1 MSCEPLLHLAPL
13 AGRGRRVAPGEGES
27 LRFECAEN
35 PPHPTLSPQGG
46 EREKKMHGTR
56 EDDNMAQAVT
66 SEVPKEA
73 SSTVVAQQSA
83 MLNALPF
90 SDTADF
96 DDASRG
102 FLGTLENARIAN
114 AQGRVV
120 WSLEPYGFLSDET
133 APATVNPSLW
143 RQSRLNMQHGLFEGV
158 PGVYQVRGLDI
169 ANMTLL
175 EGERG
180 VIVVDTLTS
189 IEGARAAMEL
199 YFAHRGQR
207 PVIAVI
213 FTHTHTDHWGGA
225 RGVLDDQTLASG
237 QVPIIAPNLFM
248 EHAVSENIIAGPA
261 MLRRAQYQFGPF
273 LAKGPRG
280 QVDCGLGKSMAVGS
294 VALLRPTDLI
304 METGDKRTID
314 GLEFEFQMAPNS
326 EAPAEM
332 HFFVP
337 RYKLLN
343 LAENCTHNFHN
354 LLPFR
359 GADVRDAL
367 AWSKY
372 LGEALQMWGGKADA
386 MCGQHHWPVW
396 GKQRIDTMI
405 RQQRD
410 LYKFAHDETIRLMN
424 HGLTATEIAETI
436 KLPAS
441 LEGAW
446 HGRGYYGH
454 IRHNVKAIYQ
464 KYLGWYDAN
473 PVHLDPLPPVES
485 GKKYV
490 EYMGGA
496 AAILE
501 RAKKDFALGEFRF
514 VAQAV
519 SYLVFAEPDNQA
531 ARALLADT
539 FEQLGYGAESATW
552 RNAYLFGAQELRQ
565 GMPKAPARPPV
576 PRETLAALRTGQ
588 LWDVLGVRLNGPNA
602 EGKHIVLNWSFTDT
616 KENFVLTL
624 ENCALTYVEG
634 AQAATADA
642 SFSLPRT
649 VLDEVISSQT
659 SFPEAVAKGNIKYTG
674 NATRLAELMKLMDE
688 FPRMFE
694 IVEPRRVALN

>member
-1 MSCEPLLHLAPL
+1 MTEAAIRDPS
-13 AGRGRRVAPGEGES
+13 RES
-27 LRFECAEN
+27 PKDA
-35 PPHPTLSPQGG
+35 SPSVI
-46 EREKKMHGTR
+46 
-56 EDDNMAQAVT
+56 AQNE
-66 SEVPKEA
+66 S
-73 SSTVVAQQSA
+73 
-83 MLNALPF
+83 MLEALPF
-90 SDTADF
+90 SDTRDF

-102 FLGTLENARIAN
+102 FLGTIENAKITS

-120 WSLEPYGFLSDET
+120 WSLEPYDFLSAAQ

-143 RQSRLNMQHGLFEGV
+143 RQSRLNMNHGLFEVV

-169 ANMTLL
+169 ANMTLI
-175 EGERG
+175 EGDNG

-189 IEGARAAMEL
+189 IEGARAALQL
-199 YFAHRGQR
+199 YFKHRGQR
-207 PVIAVI
+207 PVAAVI
-213 FTHTHTDHWGGA
+213 FSHTHTDHWGGA
-225 RGVLDDQTLASG
+225 RGVLDDEMLSSG
-237 QVPIIAPNLFM
+237 AVPIIAPNFFM

-261 MLRRAQYQFGPF
+261 MLRRAQYQFGPL
-273 LAKGPRG
+273 LAKGVHG
-280 QVDCGLGKSMAVGS
+280 QVDCGLGKSMAAGS

-304 METGDKRTID
+304 MATGDRRVID
-314 GLEFEFQMAPNS
+314 GVEFEFQMAPNS

-332 HFFVP
+332 HFYVP
-337 RYKLLN
+337 RYQLLN

-372 LGEALQMWGGKADA
+372 LGEALQLWGGKAEA

-396 GKQRIDTMI
+396 GKERIDTMI

-410 LYKFAHDETIRLMN
+410 LYKFAHDQTIRLMN

-436 KLPAS
+436 RLPAS

-473 PVHLDPLPPVES
+473 PVNLDPLPPVEA
-485 GKKYV
+485 GQKYV
-490 EYMGGA
+490 EYMGGGE
-496 AAILE
+496 AILA
-501 RAKKDFALGEFRF
+501 RARKDFAKGEFRF

-519 SYLVFAEPDNQA
+519 SHLVFAEPDNQA

-539 FEQLGYGAESATW
+539 LEQLGYAAESATW
-552 RNAYLFGAQELRQ
+552 RNAYLFGAQELRL
-565 GMPKAPARPPV
+565 GMPKTPPRPPM

-588 LWDVLGVRLNGPNA
+588 LWDVLGVRLNGPKA
-602 EGKHIVLNWSFTDT
+602 EGKHIVLNWKFTDT
-616 KENFVLTL
+616 KESFVLTL
-624 ENCALTYVEG
+624 ENCALTYAEG
-634 AQAATADA
+634 VQAERADA
-642 SFSLPRT
+642 GFTLARGT
-649 VLDEVISSQT
+649 LDAVIAKQT
-659 SFPEAVAKGNIKYTG
+659 TFPEAVGAGKIDVSGNPM
-674 NATRLAELMKLMDE
+674 RLAELMGLMDE

-694 IVEPRRVALN
+694 IVEPKQAVMT

>member
-1 MSCEPLLHLAPL
+1 MRTPNL
-13 AGRGRRVAPGEGES
+13 
-27 LRFECAEN
+27 
-35 PPHPTLSPQGG
+35 
-46 EREKKMHGTR
+46 KMQRTR
-56 EDDNMAQAVT
+56 EDDNMTRTSIGEAPNVAKTEAPKQAT
-66 SEVPKEA
+66 A
-73 SSTVVAQQSA
+73 SVAALQTA

-102 FLGTLENARIAN
+102 FLGTLENAAITN

-120 WSLEPYGFLSDET
+120 WSLEAYGFLSEEK

-143 RQSRLNMQHGLFEGV
+143 RQSRLNMQHGLFEVV

-169 ANMTLL
+169 ANMTLV

-199 YFAHRGQR
+199 YFQHRGR
-207 PVIAVI
+207 KPVTAVI

-225 RGVLDDQTLASG
+225 RGVLDDEMLATG
-237 QVPIIAPNLFM
+237 RVPIIAPNLFM

-280 QVDCGLGKSMAVGS
+280 QVDCGLGKSMAAGS
-294 VALLRPTDLI
+294 VKLLRPSDLI
-304 METGDKRTID
+304 MQTGDKRTID

-396 GKQRIDTMI
+396 GKARIDTMI

-410 LYKFAHDETIRLMN
+410 LYKFAHDQTIRLMN

-446 HGRGYYGH
+446 HARGYYGH

-496 AAILE
+496 AAILD
-501 RAKKDFALGEFRF
+501 RATKDFANGEFRF
-514 VAQAV
+514 VAQV
-519 SYLVFAEPDNQA
+519 LSHLVFADPDNQP

-539 FEQLGYGAESATW
+539 FEQLGYAAESATW

-565 GMPKAPARPPV
+565 GMPKAPARPPM

-588 LWDVLGVRLNGPNA
+588 LWDVLGVRLNGPKA
-602 EGKHIVLNWSFTDT
+602 EDKHIVLNWSFTDT
-616 KENFVLTL
+616 KESFALTL

-634 AQAATADA
+634 VLAETADA
-642 SFSLPRT
+642 SFILERS
-649 VLDEVISSQT
+649 VLDEVIARQT
-659 SFPEAVAKGNIKYTG
+659 SFPEAVAAGKIKFTG
-674 NATRLAELMKLMDE
+674 NAMRLAELMGLMDE

-694 IVEPRRVALN
+694 IVEPKRTAVS

>member
-1 MSCEPLLHLAPL
+1 M
-13 AGRGRRVAPGEGES
+13 
-27 LRFECAEN
+27 
-35 PPHPTLSPQGG
+35 TQ
-46 EREKKMHGTR
+46 
-56 EDDNMAQAVT
+56 
-66 SEVPKEA
+66 EVSGQTPKDA
-73 SSTVVAQQSA
+73 SASVVAQHA
-83 MLNALPF
+83 ATRKALPF
-90 SDTADF
+90 SDTRDF
-96 DDASRG
+96 DDAARG
-102 FLGTLENARIAN
+102 FLGTVKDAKITAP
-114 AQGRVV
+114 QGRVV
-120 WSLEPYGFLSDET
+120 WSLEPYGFLSAEE
-133 APATVNPSLW
+133 APPTVDPSLW
-143 RQSRLNMQHGLFEGV
+143 RQSRLNMNHGLFEVV

-169 ANMTLL
+169 ANMTLI
-175 EGERG
+175 EGDNG

-199 YFAHRGQR
+199 YFQHRGKR
-207 PVIAVI
+207 PVAAVI

-225 RGVLDDQTLASG
+225 RGVLDDETLASG
-237 QVPIIAPNLFM
+237 RVPIIAPNFFM

-273 LAKGPRG
+273 LAKGVRG
-280 QVDCGLGKSMAVGS
+280 QVDCGLGKSMAAGS

-304 METGDKRTID
+304 IATGDKRSID

-332 HFFVP
+332 HFFIP

-372 LGEALQMWGGKADA
+372 LGEALQMWAGKADA

-396 GKQRIDTMI
+396 GHERIDTMI

-410 LYKFAHDETIRLMN
+410 LYKFAHDQTIRLMN
-424 HGLTATEIAETI
+424 HGLTASEIAEAI
-436 KLPAS
+436 RLPAS
-441 LEGAW
+441 LDGAW
-446 HGRGYYGH
+446 HARGYYGH

-496 AAILE
+496 EAILA
-501 RAKKDFALGEFRF
+501 RAAKDFAKGEFRF

-519 SYLVFAEPDNQA
+519 SHLVFADPDNQA
-531 ARALLADT
+531 ARAMLADT
-539 FEQLGYGAESATW
+539 FEQLGYAAESSTW

-565 GMPKAPARPPV
+565 GMPKAPPRAAM
-576 PRETLAALRTGQ
+576 PRETLAALRTEQ
-588 LWDVLGVRLNGPNA
+588 LWDVLGVRLNGPKA
-602 EGKHIVLNWSFTDT
+602 EGKRIVLNWRFTDT
-616 KENFVLTL
+616 NETFILNL
-624 ENCALTYVEG
+624 ENCALTYSAG
-634 AQAATADA
+634 AQAADADA
-642 SFSLPRT
+642 SFTLARG
-649 VLDEVISSQT
+649 VLDEVIAKLT
-659 SFPEAVAKGNIKYTG
+659 TFPDAVGGGKISVSGNPM
-674 NATRLAELMKLMDE
+674 RLGELMMLMDE

-694 IVEPRRVALN
+694 IVEPKRTAVS

>member
-1 MSCEPLLHLAPL
+1 MTETASTEA
-13 AGRGRRVAPGEGES
+13 
-27 LRFECAEN
+27 
-35 PPHPTLSPQGG
+35 T
-46 EREKKMHGTR
+46 
-56 EDDNMAQAVT
+56 
-66 SEVPKEA
+66 KEA
-73 SSTVVAQQSA
+73 SASVVAQHA
-83 MLNALPF
+83 ATLNALPF
-90 SDTADF
+90 SDTRDF

-102 FLGTLENARIAN
+102 FLGTLENARITS

-120 WSLEPYGFLSDET
+120 WSLEPYGFLSDAES
-133 APATVNPSLW
+133 PPTVDPSLW
-143 RQSRLNMQHGLFEGV
+143 RQSRLNMHHGIFEVV
-158 PGVYQVRGLDI
+158 PGVYQIRGLDI
-169 ANMTLL
+169 ANMTLI

-199 YFAHRGQR
+199 YFKHRGRR
-207 PVIAVI
+207 PVAAVI

-225 RGVLDDQTLASG
+225 RGVLDDEMLGSG
-237 QVPIIAPNLFM
+237 RVPIIAPNLFM

-273 LAKGPRG
+273 LAKGARG
-280 QVDCGLGKSMAVGS
+280 QVDCGLGKSMAAGS

-304 METGDKRTID
+304 MATGDKRSID
-314 GLEFEFQMAPNS
+314 GTEFEFQMAPNS

-332 HFFVP
+332 HFFIP

-372 LGEALQMWGGKADA
+372 LGEALQMWGGKAEA

-396 GKQRIDTMI
+396 GQERIDSMI

-410 LYKFAHDETIRLMN
+410 LYKFAHDQTVRLMN
-424 HGLTATEIAETI
+424 HGLTATEIAEMI

-441 LEGAW
+441 LDGAW
-446 HGRGYYGH
+446 HARGYYGH

-473 PVHLDPLPPVES
+473 PVNLDPLPPVEA
-485 GKKYV
+485 GKKYI

-496 AAILE
+496 DAMLARAAD
-501 RAKKDFALGEFRF
+501 DFAKGEFRF

-519 SYLVFAEPDNQA
+519 SHLVFAEPDNQS

-539 FEQLGYGAESATW
+539 FEQLGYLAESATW

-565 GMPKAPARPPV
+565 GMPKAPPRPPM
-576 PRETLAALRTGQ
+576 PRETLAALRTEQ
-588 LWDVLGVRLNGPNA
+588 LWDVLGVRLNGPKA
-602 EGKHIVLNWSFTDT
+602 EGKHIVLNWSFSDT
-616 KENFVLTL
+616 NETFALTL
-624 ENCALTYVEG
+624 ENCALTYIAGE
-634 AQAATADA
+634 QAAAADA
-642 SFSLPRT
+642 SFTLSRGT
-649 VLDEVISSQT
+649 LDEVIAKQT
-659 SFPEAVAKGNIKYTG
+659 SFPEAVASGKIKLTG
-674 NATRLAELMKLMDE
+674 NAMRLAELMALMDE

-694 IVEPRRVALN
+694 IVEPKRVAVS

>member
-1 MSCEPLLHLAPL
+1 MTQTASSEAPKES
-13 AGRGRRVAPGEGES
+13 AKETPKDATASVVA
-27 LRFECAEN
+27 
-35 PPHPTLSPQGG
+35 
-46 EREKKMHGTR
+46 
-56 EDDNMAQAVT
+56 AQA
-66 SEVPKEA
+66 
-73 SSTVVAQQSA
+73 A

-96 DDASRG
+96 DDAARG
-102 FLGTLENARIAN
+102 FLGTLENARVAN
-114 AQGRVV
+114 PQGRVV
-120 WSLEPYGFLSDET
+120 WSLEPYGFLSDEE

-143 RQSRLNMQHGLFEGV
+143 RQSRLNMAHGLFEVV

-169 ANMTLL
+169 ANMTLI

-199 YFAHRGQR
+199 YFGKRGKR
-207 PVIAVI
+207 PVTAVI

-225 RGVLDDQTLASG
+225 RGVLDDDTLAKGS
-237 QVPIIAPNLFM
+237 VPIIAPNLFM

-280 QVDCGLGKSMAVGS
+280 QIDCGLGKSMAAGS

-314 GLEFEFQMAPNS
+314 GIEFEFQMAPNS

-332 HFFVP
+332 HFFIP
-337 RYKLLN
+337 RYRLLN

-396 GKQRIDTMI
+396 GQQRIDTMI

-410 LYKFAHDETIRLMN
+410 LYKFAHDQTIRLMN
-424 HGLTATEIAETI
+424 HGLTAAEIAESI

-446 HGRGYYGH
+446 HTRGYYGH

-473 PVHLDPLPPVES
+473 PVNLDPLPAIEA
-485 GKKYV
+485 GRKYV

-496 AAILE
+496 DAIVS
-501 RAKKDFALGEFRF
+501 RARADFAKGEFRF

-519 SYLVFAEPDNQA
+519 SHLVFADPDHQA

-539 FEQLGYGAESATW
+539 LEQLGYAAESATW

-565 GMPKAPARPPV
+565 GMPKAPPRPSM
-576 PRETLAALRTGQ
+576 PRETLAALRTSQ
-588 LWDVLGVRLNGPNA
+588 LWDVLGVRLNGPKA
-602 EGKHIVLNWSFTDT
+602 EGKHIVLNWNFTDT
-616 KENFVLTL
+616 GETFVLTL
-624 ENCALTYVEG
+624 ENCALTYLER

-642 SFSLPRT
+642 SFTLPRS
-649 VLDEVISSQT
+649 VLDEVIAKQT
-659 SFPEAVAKGNIKYTG
+659 SFPEAVASGKIKFTG
-674 NATRLAELMKLMDE
+674 NAMRLAELMALMDE

-694 IVEPRRVALN
+694 IVEPKRTAVS

>member
-1 MSCEPLLHLAPL
+1 MTQT
-13 AGRGRRVAPGEGES
+13 G
-27 LRFECAEN
+27 
-35 PPHPTLSPQGG
+35 
-46 EREKKMHGTR
+46 
-56 EDDNMAQAVT
+56 T
-66 SEVPKEA
+66 SETPKEA
-73 SSTVVAQQSA
+73 SASVVARHA
-83 MLNALPF
+83 TTLKTLPF
-90 SDTADF
+90 SDTRDF
-96 DDASRG
+96 DEASRG
-102 FLGTLENARIAN
+102 FIGTLENAQVMS

-120 WSLEPYGFLSDET
+120 WSLEPYGFLSEEK
-133 APATVNPSLW
+133 APPTVDPSLW
-143 RQSRLNMQHGLFEGV
+143 RQSRLNMNHGLFEVV
-158 PGVYQVRGLDI
+158 PGVYQIRGLDI
-169 ANMTLL
+169 ANMTLI
-175 EGERG
+175 EGDKG

-199 YFAHRGQR
+199 YFKHRGKR
-207 PVIAVI
+207 PVAAVI
-213 FTHTHTDHWGGA
+213 FSHTHTDHWGGA
-225 RGVLDDQTLASG
+225 RGVLDDDMLAG
-237 QVPIIAPNLFM
+237 GKVPIIAPNFFM

-273 LAKGPRG
+273 LAKGVRG
-280 QVDCGLGKSMAVGS
+280 QVDCGLGKSMAAGS

-304 METGDKRTID
+304 IATGDKRDID

-332 HFFVP
+332 HFFIP
-337 RYKLLN
+337 RYRLLN

-372 LGEALQMWGGKADA
+372 LGEAAQMWGGKADA

-396 GKQRIDTMI
+396 GTERIDTMI

-410 LYKFAHDETIRLMN
+410 LYKFAHDQTIRLMN
-424 HGLTATEIAETI
+424 HGLTATEIAEVI

-441 LEGAW
+441 LDGAW
-446 HGRGYYGH
+446 HARGYYGH

-473 PVHLDPLPPVES
+473 PVNLDPLPPVDS

-496 AAILE
+496 NAILE
-501 RAKKDFALGEFRF
+501 RARKDFAKGEFRF

-519 SYLVFAEPDNQA
+519 SHLVFAEPDNQA

-539 FEQLGYGAESATW
+539 FEQLGYSAESATW
-552 RNAYLFGAQELRQ
+552 RNAYLFGAQELRL
-565 GMPKAPARPPV
+565 GMPKASPRPPM

-588 LWDVLGVRLNGPNA
+588 LWDVLGVRLNGPKA

-616 KENFVLTL
+616 RETFILTL
-624 ENCALTYVEG
+624 ENCALTYIEG
-634 AQAATADA
+634 AQSDKADA
-642 SFSLPRT
+642 GFTLARGT
-649 VLDEVISSQT
+649 FDEVIAKQT
-659 SFPEAVAKGNIKYTG
+659 SFPDAVAAGKIKFTG
-674 NATRLAELMKLMDE
+674 NAMRLGELMMLMDE

-694 IVEPRRVALN
+694 IVEPKRTPVS

>member
-1 MSCEPLLHLAPL
+1 MTQTTAGETSHELPKAASAPVI
-13 AGRGRRVAPGEGES
+13 AQHA
-27 LRFECAEN
+27 A
-35 PPHPTLSPQGG
+35 TL
-46 EREKKMHGTR
+46 K
-56 EDDNMAQAVT
+56 
-66 SEVPKEA
+66 
-73 SSTVVAQQSA
+73 
-83 MLNALPF
+83 ALPF
-90 SDTADF
+90 ADTRDF
-96 DDASRG
+96 DDAARG
-102 FLGTLENARIAN
+102 FLGTIENARVTS

-120 WSLEPYGFLSDET
+120 WSLEPYGFLSDEK
-133 APATVNPSLW
+133 APATVDPSLW
-143 RQSRLNMQHGLFEGV
+143 RQSRLNMHHGLFEVV

-169 ANMTLL
+169 ANMTLI
-175 EGERG
+175 EGDKG

-199 YFAHRGQR
+199 YFQHRGRR
-207 PVIAVI
+207 PVAAVI

-225 RGVLDDQTLASG
+225 RGVVDDAMLAAG
-237 QVPIIAPNLFM
+237 VPIIAPNFFM

-273 LAKGPRG
+273 LAKGVRG
-280 QVDCGLGKSMAVGS
+280 QVDCGLGKTMAAGG

-304 METGDKRTID
+304 IATGDTRIID
-314 GLEFEFQMAPNS
+314 GVEFEFQMAPNS

-332 HFFVP
+332 HFFIP

-372 LGEALQMWGGKADA
+372 LGEALQMWGGKAEA

-396 GKQRIDTMI
+396 GRERIDTMI

-410 LYKFAHDETIRLMN
+410 LYKYAHDQTIRLMN
-424 HGLTATEIAETI
+424 HGLNAAEIAETI
-436 KLPAS
+436 RLPQS

-473 PVHLDPLPPVES
+473 PVNLDALPPVDA

-496 AAILE
+496 DAILK
-501 RAKKDFALGEFRF
+501 RATADFAKGEFRF

-519 SYLVFAEPDNQA
+519 SHLVFAEPDNQA

-539 FEQLGYGAESATW
+539 FEQLGYAAESSTW

-565 GMPKAPARPPV
+565 GMPKTPPRSPM
-576 PRETLAALRTGQ
+576 PRETLAALRTEQ
-588 LWDVLGVRLNGPNA
+588 LWDVLGIRLNGPKA
-602 EGKHIVLNWSFTDT
+602 EGKRIVLNWNFTDT
-616 KENFVLTL
+616 GESFVLNL
-624 ENCALTYVEG
+624 ENSALTYVKG
-634 AQAATADA
+634 AQASDAHA
-642 SFSLPRT
+642 SFTLARS
-649 VLDEVISSQT
+649 VLDEVIAKLT
-659 SFPEAVAKGNIKYTG
+659 SFPEAVGAGKVKVSGEPL
-674 NATRLAELMKLMDE
+674 RLGELMVLMDE

-694 IVEPRRVALN
+694 IVEPKRTVVT

>member
-1 MSCEPLLHLAPL
+1 MTEAP
-13 AGRGRRVAPGEGES
+13 VTEIP
-27 LRFECAEN
+27 
-35 PPHPTLSPQGG
+35 
-46 EREKKMHGTR
+46 RET
-56 EDDNMAQAVT
+56 
-66 SEVPKEA
+66 PKEA
-73 SSTVVAQQSA
+73 SPAVMAQNAA
-83 MLNALPF
+83 MLKALPF
-90 SDTADF
+90 SDTRDF
-96 DDASRG
+96 DDAARG
-102 FLGTLENARIAN
+102 FLGTIDNAKIMS

-120 WSLEPYGFLSDET
+120 WSLEPYGFLADEK

-143 RQSRLNMQHGLFEGV
+143 RQSRLNMQHGLFEVV

-169 ANMTLL
+169 ANMTLI
-175 EGERG
+175 EGNSG
-180 VIVVDTLTS
+180 VIVLDTLTS

-199 YFAHRGQR
+199 YFKHRGKR
-207 PVIAVI
+207 PVAAVI
-213 FTHTHTDHWGGA
+213 FSHTHTDHWGGA
-225 RGVLDDQTLASG
+225 RGVLDDEMLASG
-237 QVPIIAPNLFM
+237 KVPIIAPNLFM

-261 MLRRAQYQFGPF
+261 MLRRAQYQFGPL
-273 LAKGPRG
+273 LAKGVRG
-280 QVDCGLGKSMAVGS
+280 QVDCGLGKSMAAGS
-294 VALLRPTDLI
+294 IALLRPTDLI
-304 METGDKRTID
+304 MATGDKRTID

-332 HFFVP
+332 HFYIP

-396 GKQRIDTMI
+396 GKERIDTMI

-410 LYKFAHDETIRLMN
+410 LYKFAHDQTIRLMN
-424 HGLTATEIAETI
+424 HGLTAAEIAETI
-436 KLPAS
+436 RLPAS

-473 PVHLDPLPPVES
+473 PVNLDPLPPVES

-496 AAILE
+496 DAILA
-501 RAKKDFALGEFRF
+501 RARKDFAKGEFRF

-519 SYLVFAEPDNQA
+519 SHLVFAEPDHQA
-531 ARALLADT
+531 ARAMLADT
-539 FEQLGYGAESATW
+539 FEQLGYAAESSTW
-552 RNAYLFGAQELRQ
+552 RNAYLFGAQELRL
-565 GMPKAPARPPV
+565 GMPKTPGRPPMQ
-576 PRETLAALRTGQ
+576 RETLAALRTGQ
-588 LWDVLGVRLNGPNA
+588 LWDVLGVRLNGPKA

-616 KENFVLTL
+616 RETFALTL
-624 ENCALTYVEG
+624 ENCALTYTEG
-634 AQAATADA
+634 VQAENADA
-642 SFSLPRT
+642 SFTLERGS
-649 VLDEVISSQT
+649 LDEVIAKQT
-659 SFPEAVAKGNIKYTG
+659 SFPEAVGAGKIKVSGNPM
-674 NATRLAELMKLMDE
+674 RLGELMALMDE

-694 IVEPRRVALN
+694 IVEPKRTAVS

>member
-1 MSCEPLLHLAPL
+1 MSQPALS
-13 AGRGRRVAPGEGES
+13 ES
-27 LRFECAEN
+27 
-35 PPHPTLSPQGG
+35 P
-46 EREKKMHGTR
+46 REK
-56 EDDNMAQAVT
+56 
-66 SEVPKEA
+66 PKDATA
-73 SSTVVAQQSA
+73 SVVARQA
-83 MLNALPF
+83 AVRKALPF
-90 SDTADF
+90 SDIADF

-102 FLGTLENARIAN
+102 FLGTIENAKVLSTS
-114 AQGRVV
+114 GRTV
-120 WSLEPYGFLSDET
+120 WSLEAYGFLSEAE

-143 RQSRLNMQHGLFEGV
+143 RQSRLNMNHGLFEVV

-169 ANMTLL
+169 ANMTLV
-175 EGERG
+175 EGDSG

-199 YFAHRGQR
+199 YFKHRGKK
-207 PVIAVI
+207 PVTAVI

-225 RGVLDDQTLASG
+225 RGVLDDATLASG
-237 QVPIIAPNLFM
+237 KVPIIAPNLFM

-273 LAKGPRG
+273 LAKGTRG
-280 QVDCGLGKSMAVGS
+280 QVDCGLGKTMAAGGVT
-294 VALLRPTDLI
+294 LLRPSDLI
-304 METGDKRTID
+304 IATGDKRVID
-314 GLEFEFQMAPNS
+314 GVEFEFQMAPNS

-332 HFFVP
+332 HFYVP

-372 LGEALQMWGGKADA
+372 LNEALSLWGGKAEA

-396 GKQRIDTMI
+396 GKERVDTMI

-410 LYKFAHDETIRLMN
+410 LYKFAHDQTIRLMN

-436 KLPAS
+436 RLPES

-446 HGRGYYGH
+446 HTRGYYGH

-473 PVHLDPLPPVES
+473 PVNLDPLPPVEA
-485 GKKYV
+485 GRKYV
-490 EYMGGA
+490 EYMGGGE
-496 AAILE
+496 AILA
-501 RAKKDFALGEFRF
+501 RAAKDFAKGEFRF
-514 VAQAV
+514 VAQAL
-519 SYLVFAEPDNQA
+519 SHLVFAEPDNQA

-539 FEQLGYGAESATW
+539 FEQLGYAAESSTW

-565 GMPKAPARPPV
+565 GMPKTPPRPPM
-576 PRETLAALRTGQ
+576 PRETLAALRTEQ
-588 LWDVLGVRLNGPNA
+588 LWDVLGVRLNGPKA

-616 KENFVLTL
+616 GETFVLNL
-624 ENCALTYVEG
+624 ENSALTYTEG
-634 AQAATADA
+634 VQADSADA
-642 SFSLPRT
+642 SFTLARST
-649 VLDEVISSQT
+649 LDEVIAKQT
-659 SFPEAVAKGNIKYTG
+659 SFPEAVAAGKIKVAGNPLW
-674 NATRLAELMKLMDE
+674 LAELMGLMDE

-694 IVEPRRVALN
+694 IVEPKRTAVT

>member
-1 MSCEPLLHLAPL
+1 MTQ
-13 AGRGRRVAPGEGES
+13 AG
-27 LRFECAEN
+27 
-35 PPHPTLSPQGG
+35 
-46 EREKKMHGTR
+46 
-56 EDDNMAQAVT
+56 T
-66 SEVPKEA
+66 SETPGQTSKQTPKDA
-73 SSTVVAQQSA
+73 SASVIALQAA
-83 MLNALPF
+83 MREALPF
-90 SDTADF
+90 SDIRDF
-96 DDASRG
+96 DEASRG
-102 FLGTLENARIAN
+102 FLGTIDHAQIMSE
-114 AQGRVV
+114 QGRVV
-120 WSLEPYGFLSDET
+120 WSLEPYGFLSEVE

-143 RQSRLNMQHGLFEGV
+143 RQSRLNMNHGLFEVV
-158 PGVYQVRGLDI
+158 PGVYQIRGLDI
-169 ANMTLL
+169 ANMTLI
-175 EGERG
+175 EGDTG

-199 YFAHRGQR
+199 YFRHRGKR
-207 PVIAVI
+207 PVAAVI

-225 RGVLDDQTLASG
+225 RGVIDDAMLADG
-237 QVPIIAPNLFM
+237 KVPIIAPNLFM

-261 MLRRAQYQFGPF
+261 MLRRAQYQFGPL

-280 QVDCGLGKSMAVGS
+280 QVDCGLGKSMAAGAVR
-294 VALLRPTDLI
+294 LLRPTDLV
-304 METGDKRTID
+304 METGDRRTID
-314 GLEFEFQMAPNS
+314 GLELEFQMAPNS

-332 HFFVP
+332 HFFIP
-337 RYKLLN
+337 RYRLLN

-372 LGEALQMWGGKADA
+372 LGEALQMWGGKAEA

-396 GKQRIDTMI
+396 GHERIDTMI

-410 LYKFAHDETIRLMN
+410 LYKFTHDQTIRLMN

-473 PVHLDPLPPVES
+473 PVNLDPLPPVES
-485 GKKYV
+485 GRKYV

-496 AAILE
+496 EAILK
-501 RAKKDFALGEFRF
+501 RAASDFAKGEFRF

-519 SYLVFAEPDNQA
+519 SHLVFAEPDNAA
-531 ARALLADT
+531 ARAMLADT
-539 FEQLGYGAESATW
+539 FEQLGYAAESATW

-565 GMPKAPARPPV
+565 GMPKTPGRPPMS
-576 PRETLAALRTGQ
+576 PETLAALRTGQ
-588 LWDVLGVRLNGPNA
+588 LWDVLGVRLNGPKA
-602 EGKHIVLNWSFTDT
+602 EGKHIVLNWRFTDT
-616 KENFVLTL
+616 GEDFILTL
-624 ENCALTYVEG
+624 ENCALTYIAGVQSP
-634 AQAATADA
+634 AADA
-642 SFSLPRT
+642 GFTLARRT
-649 VLDEVISSQT
+649 LDEVIAKQT
-659 SFPEAVAKGNIKYTG
+659 SFQEAVAAGRIKFTG
-674 NATRLAELMKLMDE
+674 NATRLAELMGLMDE

-694 IVEPRRVALN
+694 IVEPKRVMVS

>member
-1 MSCEPLLHLAPL
+1 
-13 AGRGRRVAPGEGES
+13 
-27 LRFECAEN
+27 
-35 PPHPTLSPQGG
+35 
-46 EREKKMHGTR
+46 
-56 EDDNMAQAVT
+56 
-66 SEVPKEA
+66 
-73 SSTVVAQQSA
+73 
-83 MLNALPF
+83 MLEALPF

-96 DDASRG
+96 DDAARG
-102 FLGTLENARIAN
+102 FIGTIEHARIAN
-114 AQGRVV
+114 PQGRVV
-120 WSLEPYGFLSDET
+120 WSLEPYGFLSEEK

-143 RQSRLNMQHGLFEGV
+143 RQSRLNMQHGLFEV
-158 PGVYQVRGLDI
+158 MPGVYQIRGLDI
-169 ANMTLL
+169 ANMTLI
-175 EGERG
+175 EGDSG

-199 YFAHRGQR
+199 YFKHRGLR
-207 PVIAVI
+207 PVAAVI

-225 RGVLDDQTLASG
+225 RGVLEEDALATG
-237 QVPIIAPNLFM
+237 RVPIIAPNLFM

-280 QVDCGLGKSMAVGS
+280 QVDCGLGKSMAAGS

-304 METGDKRTID
+304 METGDKRIID

-332 HFFVP
+332 HFYVP
-337 RYKLLN
+337 HYRLLN

-372 LGEALQMWGGKADA
+372 LGEALQMWGGKAEA

-396 GKQRIDTMI
+396 GGERIDTMI

-410 LYKFAHDETIRLMN
+410 LYKFAHDQTIRLMN

-446 HGRGYYGH
+446 HTRGYYGH

-496 AAILE
+496 ST
-501 RAKKDFALGEFRF
+501 R
-514 VAQAV
+514 
-519 SYLVFAEPDNQA
+519 SSN
-531 ARALLADT
+531 ARARTLRRANSVSSRKR
-539 FEQLGYGAESATW
+539 SAIWCSPIQTT
-552 RNAYLFGAQELRQ
+552 R
-565 GMPKAPARPPV
+565 PPARCSPTLSSSSAMPRKV
-576 PRETLAALRTGQ
+576 RPGAMPICSARRNCVRACRRRRRARSMPRETLAALRTGQ
-588 LWDVLGVRLNGPNA
+588 LWDVLGVRLNGPKA
-602 EGKHIVLNWSFTDT
+602 EGKRIVLNWNFTDT
-616 KENFVLTL
+616 NEKFVLTL
-624 ENCALTYVEG
+624 ENCALTYLEG
-634 AQAATADA
+634 AQASTADA
-642 SFSLPRT
+642 SFTLPRA
-649 VLDEVISSQT
+649 VLDEVIAKQT
-659 SFPEAVAKGNIKYTG
+659 SFPEAVAAGKYHLCRQRDAARRTDG
-674 NATRLAELMKLMDE
+674 PDGRIPAHVRDRRAEADGGKLNGPSFRAGPKDQTRNLENPGSMLRIAPE
-688 FPRMFE
+688 
-694 IVEPRRVALN
+694 

>member
-1 MSCEPLLHLAPL
+1 MAPERPVRGAAVPLNARFSDSVFCCMRERTSMSQT
-13 AGRGRRVAPGEGES
+13 AGVE
-27 LRFECAEN
+27 
-35 PPHPTLSPQGG
+35 T
-46 EREKKMHGTR
+46 
-56 EDDNMAQAVT
+56 
-66 SEVPKEA
+66 PKEMPKDA
-73 SSTVVAQQSA
+73 SASVIAQHA
-83 MLNALPF
+83 ATLKALPF
-90 SDTADF
+90 SDVRDF
-96 DDASRG
+96 DDAARG
-102 FLGTLENARIAN
+102 FLDTIENAQIAN
-114 AQGRVV
+114 PQGRVV
-120 WSLEPYGFLSDET
+120 WSLEPDGFLSAEQPPPT
-133 APATVNPSLW
+133 SAPSLW
-143 RQSRLNMQHGLFEGV
+143 RQSRLNMNHGLFEGV

-169 ANMTLL
+169 ANMTLI
-175 EGERG
+175 EDDSG

-199 YFAHRGQR
+199 YFKHRGSK
-207 PVIAVI
+207 PVAAVI

-225 RGVLDDQTLASG
+225 RGVLDDEMLADG
-237 QVPIIAPNLFM
+237 KVPIIAPNLFM

-280 QVDCGLGKSMAVGS
+280 QVDNGLGKSMAAGS

-304 METGDKRTID
+304 IATGDTRMID

-332 HFFVP
+332 HFFIP

-396 GKQRIDTMI
+396 GAAGIDTMI
-405 RQQRD
+405 RRQRD
-410 LYKFAHDETIRLMN
+410 LYKFAHDQTIRLMN
-424 HGLTATEIAETI
+424 NGLTATEIAETI

-441 LEGAW
+441 LDGAW
-446 HGRGYYGH
+446 HARGYYGH

-473 PVHLDPLPPVES
+473 PVHLDPPPAVEA

-496 AAILE
+496 DAILA
-501 RAKKDFALGEFRF
+501 RARTDFAKGEFRF

-519 SYLVFAEPDNQA
+519 SHLVFADPDNAA
-531 ARALLADT
+531 ARAMLADT
-539 FEQLGYGAESATW
+539 FERRGSPSRSSTW

-565 GMPKAPARPPV
+565 GMPKVPPRSPM
-576 PRETLAALRTGQ
+576 PRETLAALRTEQ
-588 LWDVLGVRLNGPNA
+588 LWDVLSVRLNGPKA
-602 EGKHIVLNWSFTDT
+602 DGKRIVLNWNFTDT
-616 KENFVLTL
+616 NESFVLNL
-624 ENCALTYVEG
+624 ENSALTYVAG
-634 AQAATADA
+634 AQAADADA
-642 SFSLPRT
+642 SFTLARGM
-649 VLDEVISSQT
+649 LDEVIAKLT
-659 SFPEAVAKGNIKYTG
+659 TFPEAVGSGKLKFTG
-674 NATRLAELMKLMDE
+674 NPMRFAELMDE
-688 FPRMFE
+688 FPRMFGM
-694 IVEPRRVALN
+694 VAPSRAIMSRG

>member
-1 MSCEPLLHLAPL
+1 MTEP
-13 AGRGRRVAPGEGES
+13 
-27 LRFECAEN
+27 
-35 PPHPTLSPQGG
+35 GG
-46 EREKKMHGTR
+46 
-56 EDDNMAQAVT
+56 
-66 SEVPKEA
+66 SETPKEA
-73 SSTVVAQQSA
+73 SASVVARHA
-83 MLNALPF
+83 ATLKAVPF
-90 SDTADF
+90 SDKSAF
-96 DDASRG
+96 YDASRG
-102 FLGTLENARIAN
+102 FLGALDNAKITST
-114 AQGRVV
+114 QGRVV
-120 WSLEPYGFLSDET
+120 WSLEPYGFLSATE

-143 RQSRLNMQHGLFEGV
+143 RQSRLNMQHGLFEVV
-158 PGVYQVRGLDI
+158 PGVYQIRGFDI
-169 ANMTLL
+169 ANMTLI

-199 YFAHRGQR
+199 YFQHRGRRQ
-207 PVIAVI
+207 VAAVI

-225 RGVLDDQTLASG
+225 RGVLDDEALASG
-237 QVPIIAPNLFM
+237 NVPIIAPNLFM

-261 MLRRAQYQFGPF
+261 MLRRAQYQFGPL

-280 QVDCGLGKSMAVGS
+280 QVDGGLGKSMAAGS
-294 VALLRPTDLI
+294 VALLRPSDLI
-304 METGDKRTID
+304 MATGDRRTID

-332 HFFVP
+332 HFYVP

-372 LGEALQMWGGKADA
+372 LGEALQMWGGKAQA

-396 GKQRIDTMI
+396 GADRIDTMI

-410 LYKFAHDETIRLMN
+410 LYKFAHDQTIRLMN
-424 HGLTATEIAETI
+424 HGLTATENAETI

-441 LEGAW
+441 LDGAW
-446 HGRGYYGH
+446 HARGYYGH

-473 PVHLDPLPPVES
+473 PVHLDPLPPVEA

-496 AAILE
+496 EAILE
-501 RAKKDFALGEFRF
+501 RAARDCAEGEFRF

-519 SYLVFAEPDNQA
+519 SHLVFAEPDNQA
-531 ARALLADT
+531 ARALLADS
-539 FEQLGYGAESATW
+539 FEQLGYSAESATW

-565 GMPKAPARPPV
+565 GMPKMPPRPPM
-576 PRETLAALRTGQ
+576 PRETLAALRTEQ
-588 LWDVLGVRLNGPNA
+588 LWDVVGGRLHGPKA

-616 KENFVLTL
+616 NETFVLTL
-624 ENCALTYVEG
+624 ENSALTYIAG

-642 SFSLPRT
+642 SFTLPRGT
-649 VLDEVISSQT
+649 LDEVIAKQT
-659 SFPEAVAKGNIKYTG
+659 SFPEALARGKIKF
-674 NATRLAELMKLMDE
+674 K
-688 FPRMFE
+688 
-694 IVEPRRVALN
+694 